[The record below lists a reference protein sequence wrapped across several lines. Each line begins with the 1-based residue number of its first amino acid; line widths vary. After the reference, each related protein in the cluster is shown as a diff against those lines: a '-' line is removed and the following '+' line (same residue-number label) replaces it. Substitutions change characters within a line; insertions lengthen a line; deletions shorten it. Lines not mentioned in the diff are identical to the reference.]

1 MFPDPSAES
10 SADWARFSKSVDG
23 FTLTV
28 DKNESSADRTATLT
42 ISDPDGKAEP
52 VELTLKQKK

>member
-1 MFPDPSAES
+1 
-10 SADWARFSKSVDG
+10 SVDG
-23 FTLTV
+23 LSLTV
-28 DKNESSADRTATLT
+28 DKNDSGADRQATLT